1 VWRSA
6 VNSRYM
12 ARRSW
17 IGLRERAERAQCRR
31 GSIER
36 ARSFARPDISTGRP
50 RKEVCSACST
60 WPISSTC
67 TQSPTVVAV
76 ARFGTDE
83 DSPPSASFLH
93 AVVSE
98 RAERRRSQLFDV
110 CPLLP
115 CSGQSWFGSDH
126 LEELLHPGWISCDGR
141 GGRAV
146 QGDQTCA
153 VRVFNS
159 STAMSHR
166 CARRRRHDSGR
177 RGLRESSGVSVTR
190 RVPAGSATVLYS
202 SYRGRSKRTSAVRVD
217 VR

>member
-1 VWRSA
+1 MWRSA

-17 IGLRERAERAQCRR
+17 IGLRERAERAQCRW

-76 ARFGTDE
+76 ARSGTDG

-93 AVVSE
+93 AVLGE
-98 RAERRRSQLFDV
+98 RTERRRSQLFDV

-115 CSGQSWFGSDH
+115 CSSQSRFGPDD
-126 LEELLHPGWISCDGR
+126 LEKLLHPGRFSRAGR

-153 VRVFNS
+153 VRVFS
-159 STAMSHR
+159 SSIVMNCCRS
-166 CARRRRHDSGR
+166 RRMRYDSGR
-177 RGLRESSGVSVTR
+177 
-190 RVPAGSATVLYS
+190 
-202 SYRGRSKRTSAVRVD
+202 
-217 VR
+217 

>member
-1 VWRSA
+1 
-6 VNSRYM
+6 M

-93 AVVSE
+93 AVLGE
-98 RAERRRSQLFDV
+98 RTERRKSQLFDV

-115 CSGQSWFGSDH
+115 CSGQSRFGPHD
-126 LEELLHPGWISCDGR
+126 LEKLLHPGRFSGVGR

-153 VRVFNS
+153 VRVFS
-159 STAMSHR
+159 SSVAMSLR
-166 CARRRRHDSGR
+166 CARRTRYSSGR
-177 RGLRESSGVSVTR
+177 RDSRES
-190 RVPAGSATVLYS
+190 A
-202 SYRGRSKRTSAVRVD
+202 
-217 VR
+217 